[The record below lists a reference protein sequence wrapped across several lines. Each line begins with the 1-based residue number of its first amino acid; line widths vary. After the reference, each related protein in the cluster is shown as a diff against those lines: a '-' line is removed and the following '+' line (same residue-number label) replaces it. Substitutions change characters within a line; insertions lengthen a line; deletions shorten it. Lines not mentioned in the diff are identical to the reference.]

1 MSPVCWWRAE
11 SRQRE
16 GRQFFKTDFAMN
28 QSALADPNAVVNR
41 RALMVGLIIAIGGT
55 LGVVVITD
63 LLSGSG
69 NSLAKLARTLA
80 AAGFVTGVLNPRVGV
95 YLLVLS
101 TAYLD
106 LLKRMLVFYD
116 RPTMID
122 LYYVLGVA
130 PLIMAGVTAGIVAG
144 ALLGR
149 YQLSRMHWLMLTF
162 AISCNA
168 VVALVAI
175 QDGGL
180 MSAGKVVANDSFYC
194 LLLFA
199 VPVLFRSLD
208 DFWKLIRF
216 ALWVFVPVAGYGIY
230 QSIHGLS
237 MFEIAYLQ
245 SGLTIMVKELDDVRP
260 RPFSTLNSSGALAFA
275 CATMFVLS
283 LLPWILSG
291 SRKVITGRR
300 WVYAVMAVLFFVA
313 TVTSLARSAHIVW
326 IIALPCLFF
335 FSTRRRT
342 LMFYGS
348 ALTGYLALVLSS
360 AWILKMLPYWDS
372 FMPKG
377 MPFLTQLTRLQTFS
391 DRLKSF
397 DQLKHA
403 STYSLF
409 GLDYEIVS
417 HDAITTG
424 VARYGVVPM
433 IAVGLIG
440 MLLLVQ
446 VHRALLRL
454 PSVNERRAASLLLGL
469 SAATFAGGALVG
481 GVFGTFPNNV
491 YWWMM
496 MGGLAMMTVARCVP
510 VSRPEA
516 VGDTEQAAAEAG
528 DVPVSPPPEEGR
540 ARPRGG
546 FPFHAS
552 GRPVTSNG

>member
-1 MSPVCWWRAE
+1 
-11 SRQRE
+11 
-16 GRQFFKTDFAMN
+16 MN
-28 QSALADPNAVVNR
+28 SALADPNAVLNR
-41 RALMVGLIIAIGGT
+41 RALTVGLIIAIGGT
-55 LGVVVITD
+55 LGVLVITD

-80 AAGFVTGVLNPRVGV
+80 GVGFVASVLNPRLGV
-95 YLLVLS
+95 FLLVLS

-130 PLIMAGVTAGIVAG
+130 PLIMAGVTAGILAG
-144 ALLGR
+144 AMLGR
-149 YQLSRMHWLMLTF
+149 FQLNRMHWLMLVF
-162 AISCNA
+162 AIACNG
-168 VVALVAI
+168 VVAMVAI
-175 QDGGL
+175 KDGGL

-216 ALWVFVPVAGYGIY
+216 ALWVFVPVAAYGIY
-230 QSIHGLS
+230 QSINGLS

-283 LLPWILSG
+283 LLPWILNS
-291 SRKVITGRR
+291 SRRMITGRR
-300 WVYAVMAVLFFVA
+300 WVYALMAVLFFAA

-342 LMFYGS
+342 LLFYGG
-348 ALTGYLALVLSS
+348 ALTGYLTLLMSS
-360 AWILKMLPYWDS
+360 GWILKMLPYWDS
-372 FMPKG
+372 FMPKS
-377 MPFLTQLTRLQTFS
+377 MPFLAQLTRLQTFS

-397 DQLKHA
+397 DQLKRA
-403 STYSLF
+403 DTYSWF
-409 GLDYEIVS
+409 GLDHEILS

-424 VARYGVVPM
+424 VARYGALPM
-433 IAVGLIG
+433 GMVAIVGV
-440 MLLLVQ
+440 LLLVK

-454 PSVNERRAASLLLGL
+454 PSVNERRAASMLLGL

-481 GVFGTFPNNV
+481 GVFGTFPTNV
-491 YWWMM
+491 YWWLL
-496 MGGLAMMTVARCVP
+496 MGGLAMMTVARRVP
-510 VSRPEA
+510 VESLESVAEGEALAEEELQPEPTAGRP
-516 VGDTEQAAAEAG
+516 
-528 DVPVSPPPEEGR
+528 S
-540 ARPRGG
+540 GG
-546 FPFHAS
+546 FPFSAS
-552 GRPVTSNG
+552 GRPATSNG

>member
-1 MSPVCWWRAE
+1 
-11 SRQRE
+11 
-16 GRQFFKTDFAMN
+16 MN
-28 QSALADPNAVVNR
+28 SALADPNAVVSR
-41 RALMVGLIIAIGGT
+41 RALTVGLIIAIGGT
-55 LGVVVITD
+55 LGVLVITD

-80 AAGFVTGVLNPRVGV
+80 AAGFVASVLNPRLGV

-130 PLIMAGVTAGIVAG
+130 PLIMAGVTAGILAG
-144 ALLGR
+144 GLLGR
-149 YQLSRMHWLMLTF
+149 FHLHRMHWLMLVF
-162 AISCNA
+162 AIACNGM
-168 VVALVAI
+168 VALVAI

-180 MSAGKVVANDSFYC
+180 MNAGKVVANDSFYC

-216 ALWVFVPVAGYGIY
+216 ALWVFVPVAAYGIY

-245 SGLTIMVKELDDVRP
+245 SGLTIMIKELDDVRP

-283 LLPWILSG
+283 LLPWILSN
-291 SRKVITGRR
+291 RRRVIAEHR
-300 WVYAVMAVLFFVA
+300 WVYAMMAVLFFAA
-313 TVTSLARSAHIVW
+313 TVASLARSAHIVW
-326 IIALPCLFF
+326 MIALPCLFF
-335 FSTRRRT
+335 FSTRRRM

-348 ALTGYLALVLSS
+348 ALTGYLTLVMSS

-377 MPFLTQLTRLQTFS
+377 MPFLAQLTRLQTFS

-397 DQLKHA
+397 DQLKRA
-403 STYSLF
+403 ETYSWL
-409 GLDYEIVS
+409 GLDHEIVS

-424 VARYGVVPM
+424 IARYGMLPM
-433 IAVGLIG
+433 ATVALVG
-440 MLLLVQ
+440 MLLLVK
-446 VHRALLRL
+446 VHRALLKL

-496 MGGLAMMTVARCVP
+496 IGGLAMMTVARRMPVESLENVP
-510 VSRPEA
+510 GEVEADELVEEPATPVASPDGSRVVGHEA
-516 VGDTEQAAAEAG
+516 
-528 DVPVSPPPEEGR
+528 
-540 ARPRGG
+540 RGG
-546 FPFHAS
+546 FPFRAS
-552 GRPVTSNG
+552 GRPVTLNG

>member
-1 MSPVCWWRAE
+1 
-11 SRQRE
+11 
-16 GRQFFKTDFAMN
+16 MN
-28 QSALADPNAVVNR
+28 SALADPNTVISR
-41 RALMVGLIIAIGGT
+41 RALTVGLILAVGGT
-55 LGVVVITD
+55 LGVLVITD
-63 LLSGSG
+63 MLSGSG
-69 NSLAKLARTLA
+69 NSLAKLARTMA
-80 AAGFVTGVLNPRVGV
+80 ATGFMASVLNPRLGV

-116 RPTMID
+116 RPTIID

-130 PLIMAGVTAGIVAG
+130 PLVMAGVAAGILAG
-144 ALLGR
+144 AMLGR
-149 YQLSRMHWLMLTF
+149 FQLNLVHWMMLAF
-162 AISCNA
+162 AIACNV

-199 VPVLFRSLD
+199 VPVLFNSLD

-216 ALWVFVPVAGYGIY
+216 ALWVFVPVAAYGIY
-230 QSIHGLS
+230 QSIYGLS

-260 RPFSTLNSSGALAFA
+260 RPFSTLSSSGALAFA

-283 LLPWILSG
+283 LLPWILSS
-291 SRKVITGRR
+291 SRRVITGHR
-300 WVYAVMAVLFFVA
+300 WVYAAMAVLFFAA

-326 IIALPCLFF
+326 IIALPCLFL

-342 LMFYGS
+342 LLFYGS
-348 ALTGYLALVLSS
+348 ALTGYLTLVMNS
-360 AWILKMLPYWDS
+360 AWILKMLPHWDS

-377 MPFLTQLTRLQTFS
+377 MPFLAQLTRLQTFS

-403 STYSLF
+403 DTYSLL
-409 GLDYEIVS
+409 GLDHEILS

-424 VARYGVVPM
+424 IARYGVLPM
-433 IAVGLIG
+433 AMVALIG
-440 MLLLVQ
+440 ALLLVQ

-496 MGGLAMMTVARCVP
+496 MGGLAMMTVARRGP
-510 VSRPEA
+510 VESLESVDEDDA
-516 VGDTEQAAAEAG
+516 VAVKEVEPQQTAG
-528 DVPVSPPPEEGR
+528 
-540 ARPRGG
+540 RPRGG
-546 FPFHAS
+546 FPFRVS
-552 GRPVTSNG
+552 GRPATSNG